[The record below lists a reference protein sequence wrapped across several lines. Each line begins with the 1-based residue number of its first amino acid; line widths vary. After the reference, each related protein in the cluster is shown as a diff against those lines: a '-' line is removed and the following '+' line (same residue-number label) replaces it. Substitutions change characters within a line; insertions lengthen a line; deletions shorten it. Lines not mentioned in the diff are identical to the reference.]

1 MDYRLPLFGVAAVFA
16 VGTLFMPDRSMKVS
30 GPAYAIDGDT
40 LAFKDDRVRITGIDA
55 PDGPDDVRERSGTVL
70 QQLMNDNGPITCAKP
85 EFAACRS
92 PARSYSR
99 HNLECTFAN
108 GDSVAHTMVAAG
120 YAVDYRTYSG
130 GRYQAA
136 MTQAARS
143 HRGLWRTDWGRMVA
157 LAEQRSQLTERCYNG
172 SGFGQFLPGD

>member
-1 MDYRLPLFGVAAVFA
+1 MDYRLPLFGVAAVVA
-16 VGTLFMPDRSMKVS
+16 IGTLFMPERFMTVS
-30 GPAYAIDGDT
+30 GSAYAIDGDT

-55 PDGPDDVRERSGTVL
+55 PDAPDDIRERSGSVL
-70 QQLMNDNGPITCAKP
+70 QELVNDNGPISCAKP
-85 EFAACRS
+85 EFDACRS

-108 GDSVAHTMVAAG
+108 GDSVALTIVSAG

-136 MTQAARS
+136 MTEAARS

-157 LAEQRSQLTERCYNG
+157 LAEQRSELKERCYNG
-172 SGFGQFLPGD
+172 SFLEQFFSGD